1 MERVLARQ
9 NERPLVLNKAE
20 LTVRIFNYLLEND
33 DDLAIDVL
41 GDKQKDAEDSHSTS
55 ASQRSEPKAQKLH
68 MAVDP
73 DVMEYVTTTSLHD
86 QLKMVL
92 ATKRCEISWKL
103 NNKTAILLYRGQG
116 KSDLWQS
123 ECIEEVQ
130 TWLAKFT
137 KQDVQVNKDFW
148 EAVKAQLAVIRA
160 CFGVEPPLVKII
172 DDSFVVRIVSLS
184 SDAED
189 LKKKL
194 KAKLEDIYRKETRKM
209 YLKKTEVVPVEHL
222 TLLKKIRFVEKLQE
236 KNRELEIKIDTE
248 AEEIYFE
255 GPQPQFLEATMKF
268 HKQYSG
274 MVEKK
279 LSLSKNI
286 LEILSLDEGLE
297 KVKCE
302 LEKNNVEAVFV
313 IDSEARII
321 GTSAAHADKAASLVS
336 KMTSEE
342 KVRVDANSQ
351 HLLKT
356 TEWGQ
361 LCEQLNTISTVRV
374 HRNNW
379 NDTYVSGFRED
390 VHEAMKTLTTYL
402 DDNCIR
408 EEQMK
413 CSSKLVRKYL
423 SELRQDDL
431 FSIEVQLKDYEV
443 KIQTGRGDDEFVIG
457 GNKEGIKRARRK
469 LQALADST
477 ECQIFNVKQPGL
489 KKLFVSGNGD
499 SLVETTAKD
508 HACVIQVHK
517 QFGVHKKSDSSN
529 EDDDDDSEEEDMAAA
544 ASSAGS
550 STLVMGSGHK
560 ISWTLGNIVAQQVCS
575 VSKY

>member
-1 MERVLARQ
+1 MTFSLTDMERVLARQ

-20 LTVRIFNYLLEND
+20 LTVRIFNDLLEND
-33 DDLAIDVL
+33 DDAAFDVL

-55 ASQRSEPKAQKLH
+55 ASKRSEAKAQKLH

-86 QLKMVL
+86 QLKMTL
-92 ATKRCEISWKL
+92 ATKTCEINWKL
-103 NNKTAILLYRGQG
+103 NNKTAVLLYRGQD

-148 EAVKAQLAVIRA
+148 EAVKAQLADIRA
-160 CFGVEPPLVKII
+160 CFGVEPPLVKIMH
-172 DDSFVVRIVSLS
+172 DSFVVRIVSLS

-189 LKKKL
+189 LQKKL

-209 YLKKTEVVPVEHL
+209 YLKKKEVVPVEHL
-222 TLLKKIRFVEKLQE
+222 ILLKKIRFVEKLQE
-236 KNRELEIKIDTE
+236 KNKELEIKIDTE

-255 GPQPQFLEATMKF
+255 GPQPLLLEVTTKF
-268 HKQYSG
+268 HEQISG

-286 LEILSLDEGLE
+286 LKILSLDEGLE

-302 LEKNNVEAVFV
+302 LEKYNVEAVFV

-321 GTSAAHADKAASLVS
+321 GTSAAHAVKAASLVS
-336 KMTSEE
+336 KLTLEE
-342 KVRVDANSQ
+342 KVLKDGNGRQ
-351 HLLKT
+351 LLKT
-356 TEWGQ
+356 TEWYQ
-361 LCEQLNTISTVRV
+361 LCEQLNASSAVLV
-374 HRNNW
+374 HGNNW

-390 VHEAMKTLTTYL
+390 VREAIKTLTTCL
-402 DDNCIR
+402 DTNCIR

-431 FSIEVQLKDYEV
+431 SSTEVQLRHEV
-443 KIQTGRGDDEFVIG
+443 KIQTGKGDDDFVIW
-457 GNKEGIKRARRK
+457 GNKEGIKRAK
-469 LQALADST
+469 SMLEALADST
-477 ECQIFNVKQPGL
+477 ECEILNVKQPGL
-489 KKLFVSGNGD
+489 RNFFASGNGD
-499 SLVETTAKD
+499 LLVSSVEKN
-508 HACVIQVHK
+508 HACVIHIQ
-517 QFGVHKKSDSSN
+517 KKDEMPTVTEAIAKPGNEDS
-529 EDDDDDSEEEDMAAA
+529 DDDDDDDDDDDYDGAELM
-544 ASSAGS
+544 
-550 STLVMGSGHK
+550 MM
-560 ISWTLGNIVAQQVCS
+560 ILGRLAIRM
-575 VSKY
+575 KRI